1 MPDSATLKAP
11 AQLNSKLETRNLK
24 LQFGLLPLLARI
36 LVTPIFLQ
44 AGVAKVFDWQ
54 GNVQYV
60 ATRHITWPPLVALML
75 GSAAAIEIFASLAVL
90 LGFKTRPAA
99 LIMFFYTLVL
109 SVIFHNFWALQGMSA
124 AMNQTHFL
132 KNLGIAAALAM
143 LAAYG
148 PGMCSLDARRGAD
161 CGNES

>member
-1 MPDSATLKAP
+1 MPNSATLVAP
-11 AQLNSKLETRNLK
+11 SHSNEKRETRNQK
-24 LQFGLLPLLARI
+24 LAHGLLPLLARI

-60 ATRHITWPPLVALML
+60 ATRHITWLPLVAAML
-75 GSAAAIEIFASLAVL
+75 GGAAAIEIVAGLCVL

-109 SVIFHNFWALQGMSA
+109 SVIFHNFWTLQGMSA

-132 KNLGIAAALAM
+132 KNMGIAAALAM

-148 PGMCSLDARRGAD
+148 PGTWSVDARRAV
-161 CGNES
+161 

>member
-1 MPDSATLKAP
+1 MPDSATLVTATQP
-11 AQLNSKLETRNLK
+11 FNSKLATRNSK
-24 LQFGLLPLLARI
+24 LQYGLLPLLARL
-36 LVTPIFLQ
+36 LVTPVFLQ

-60 ATRHITWPPLVALML
+60 ATRHITWMPLVALML
-75 GSAAAIEIFASLAVL
+75 GGAAAIEIFASLAVL

-99 LIMFFYTLVL
+99 LIMFFYTLAL
-109 SVIFHNFWALQGMSA
+109 SVVFHNFWALQGMSA

-132 KNLGIAAALAM
+132 KNMGIAAALAM

-148 PGMCSLDARRGAD
+148 PGTWSLDARRAK
-161 CGNES
+161 